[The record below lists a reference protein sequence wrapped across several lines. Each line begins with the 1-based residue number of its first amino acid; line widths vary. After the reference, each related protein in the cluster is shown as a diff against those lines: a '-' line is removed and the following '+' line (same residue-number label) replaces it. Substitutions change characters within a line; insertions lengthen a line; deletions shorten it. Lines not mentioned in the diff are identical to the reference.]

1 VRKSLPPFLLAIAAA
16 VLMIFTVSAGNNKAA
31 ANLNGL
37 RTMVKASFATTD
49 SNTAIDNASSVEA
62 VCSRLYDSLNLDD
75 LGLSKEAMLY
85 AYKGF
90 QHLVDNGTLN
100 KDNIL
105 TICDFSQSSRKKRM
119 YVIDVKNYKVL
130 LNTYVAHGRNSGVD
144 MATQF
149 SNKPESLESSLGF
162 YVTKSPYTGKHGLS
176 LKIDGLEK
184 GWNDNAEERA
194 VVVHGA
200 AYIGDQRVNSDYMG
214 RSFGCP
220 AVPQKEVSK
229 LISMIKEGT
238 CLFIYHPTERYLHDS
253 KILNG

>member
-1 VRKSLPPFLLAIAAA
+1 MRKSLLPLSLAIIAA
-16 VLMIFTVSAGNNKAA
+16 VLMIFSVSAGNNKAA
-31 ANLNGL
+31 ADLNGL
-37 RTMVKASFATTD
+37 HTMVKESLATTD
-49 SNTAIDNASSVEA
+49 SNTAIGSDNAAVE
-62 VCSRLYDSLNLDD
+62 SNRLYDSLNLDD

-90 QHLVDNGTLN
+90 EHLVDNGTLN
-100 KDNIL
+100 KDDIL

-119 YVIDVKNYKVL
+119 YVIDVKHYKVL

-144 MATQF
+144 VATQF

-176 LKIDGLEK
+176 LRIDGLEK
-184 GWNDNAEERA
+184 GWNDNAEQRA

-200 AYIGDQRVNSDYMG
+200 DYIGDQRLNAAYMG

-220 AVPQKEVSK
+220 AVPQKEVSR
-229 LISMIKEGT
+229 LINMIKEGT
-238 CLFIYHPTERYLHDS
+238 CLFIYHPTERYLRDS

>member
-1 VRKSLPPFLLAIAAA
+1 
-16 VLMIFTVSAGNNKAA
+16 
-31 ANLNGL
+31 
-37 RTMVKASFATTD
+37 MVKASFATTD
-49 SNTAIDNASSVEA
+49 SNTASDNTASVEA
-62 VCSRLYDSLNLDD
+62 VSNKLYDSLNLDD

-85 AYKGF
+85 AYRGF
-90 QHLVDNGTLN
+90 EHLVDNGTLD
-100 KDNIL
+100 KDDIL

-119 YVIDVKNYKVL
+119 YVIDVKHYKVL

-200 AYIGDQRVNSDYMG
+200 EYIGDQRVNAGYMG

-229 LISMIKEGT
+229 LINMIKEGT